1 MADMKIGI
9 IGAGGRMGAAVI
21 RQVLL
26 SDGCSVHAAC
36 DQRGSSVI
44 GQDVGNIIGVEALGI
59 KISDNPIEIFE
70 STDAVIEFSSPDA
83 TVTNAKLATTFGC
96 IHVIGTTGLTV
107 DQEIALKNASKF
119 ITIVYAP
126 NMSQAVNIL
135 FYLTKQVAAKLDE
148 EFDIEIIEMHHRN
161 KVDAPSGTALGLGKA
176 AASGRN
182 IDFKSRA
189 VLSREGQTGERKK
202 GDIGFST
209 LRGGDVTGDHK
220 VIFAADGER
229 LELGHKASS
238 RKIFARG
245 AVRSALW
252 AQDKKPGLYTMS
264 DVLGLP
270 IP

>member
-21 RQVLL
+21 RQVIL
-26 SDGCSVHAAC
+26 SEGCCVHAAC
-36 DQRGSSVI
+36 DQQGSPAI
-44 GQDVGNIIGVEALGI
+44 GRDVGDISGLEGIGVQV
-59 KISDNPIEIFE
+59 SDNPNETFE
-70 STDAVIEFSSPDA
+70 SSDAVIEFSSPEA
-83 TVTNAKLATTFGC
+83 TVENSKLATASGC

-107 DQEIALKNASKF
+107 GQEKLLKDASKS

-135 FYLTKQVAAKLDE
+135 FYLTKQVASALDE
-148 EFDIEIIEMHHRN
+148 DFDIEIVEMHHRN
-161 KVDAPSGTALGLGKA
+161 KVDAPSGTALELGKA
-176 AASGRN
+176 AAVGRN
-182 IDFKSRA
+182 IDLKDRM
-189 VLSREGQTGERKK
+189 VLSREGQTGARKT

-229 LELGHKASS
+229 LELSHKASS
-238 RKIFARG
+238 RKIFASG

-264 DVLGLP
+264 DVLKLP
-270 IP
+270 VI